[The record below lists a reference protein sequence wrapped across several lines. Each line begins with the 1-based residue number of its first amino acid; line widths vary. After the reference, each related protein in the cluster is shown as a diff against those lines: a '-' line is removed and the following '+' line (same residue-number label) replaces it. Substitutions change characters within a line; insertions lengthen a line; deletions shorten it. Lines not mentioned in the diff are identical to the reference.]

1 MTLTKDPYNDHYDRQ
16 VEEHV
21 AALVEELNDC
31 MPLTAD
37 EMRGYVSACRHWLHG
52 RKGEP
57 EQPAD
62 VASPEDFRVGVRMG
76 VDAARNYA
84 LVLLRRQMRERARD
98 AVWASAGFS
107 GDGFVMN
114 VSVPLP
120 GDAALTSGVGAFGD
134 GEDFRDR
141 K

>member
-1 MTLTKDPYNDHYDRQ
+1 MTHTKDPYNDHYDRQ

-21 AALVEELNDC
+21 AALVEQLNYY
-31 MPLTAD
+31 MPLTED
-37 EMRGYVSACRHWLHG
+37 EMRGYVAACRHWLHG
-52 RKGEP
+52 YKSEP

-62 VASPEDFRVGVRMG
+62 VASPGDFGIGVHMG

-107 GDGFVMN
+107 GDG
-114 VSVPLP
+114 
-120 GDAALTSGVGAFGD
+120 
-134 GEDFRDR
+134 
-141 K
+141 